1 MLYTSTHF
9 ASAAATGTDWRDISK
24 KVLEALEKIHT
35 PDAGFN
41 VGFLYISDLLA
52 EDADSILGL
61 FKSVTGIEN
70 WVGCCGLGVAGCGEA
85 FVDQPAISA
94 MIGRLEEGQFHTFFA
109 TSTEQD
115 QIKKEMKSWLQQSP
129 PMLTVLH
136 GNAITEAAPDYA
148 IGLITER
155 LGGFTVGG
163 MTSARHSH
171 VHYATELRED
181 GFSGLAFSEEVPVAT
196 AMSQGCVPI
205 SDVMTVT
212 KADGHVIFEL
222 DGKKPFDV
230 FTETLKSMAEKKTGR
245 NPDEIIIE
253 SHDEVTGDSL
263 HIPQEF
269 KDLFKGEVHV
279 ALPVPGSDTQDYMV
293 RNIVGIDPDEG
304 VMAISH
310 KVGVGDR
317 ILFVHR
323 DDETFRSDLC
333 QTLRGLRARVRQDH
347 DDFKPKGALY
357 FSCISRAMTPFTEE
371 GGDELALV
379 REIIGDVP
387 LAGFYAAGEISGGRF
402 YGQTGVLVLFL

>member
-9 ASAAATGTDWRDISK
+9 ASAAAAGTDWRDISK
-24 KVLEALEKIHT
+24 KVLEALETVHT

-41 VGFLYISDLLA
+41 IGFLYMTDLLT

-70 WVGCCGLGVAGCGEA
+70 WIGCCGLGVAACGES
-85 FVDQPAISA
+85 FVDRPAISA
-94 MIGRLEEGQFHTFFA
+94 MIGRLDPGQFHTFFA

-115 QIKKEMKSWLQQSP
+115 QIKKEMKNWLKASP

-148 IGLITER
+148 IGLISER

-163 MTSARHSH
+163 MTSARHRH
-171 VHYATELRED
+171 VHYATKLRSD
-181 GFSGLAFSEEVPVAT
+181 GFSGVSFSENIPVAT

-205 SDVMTVT
+205 SSQMTIT

-222 DGKKPFDV
+222 DGRKPFDV
-230 FTETLKSMAEKKTGR
+230 FTDTLKSMAEKKTGL

-253 SHDEVTGDSL
+253 NHDGQGESL

-310 KVGVGDR
+310 KVSIGDR

-323 DDETFRSDLC
+323 DDETFRTDLN
-333 QTLRGLRARVRQDH
+333 QTLVALRQRVAGGDG
-347 DDFKPKGALY
+347 DFKPKAALY

-371 GGDELALV
+371 GGNELELV
-379 REIIGDVP
+379 RRIIGDVP